1 LLRIPC
7 SAHSSSRA
15 PARNLA
21 RSSSAGIA
29 SEYRAIVSDG
39 GGIFYANQAMSVYQ
53 ALGIE
58 KKRIDPK
65 QAWQNYR
72 ETMFN

>member
-1 LLRIPC
+1 V
-7 SAHSSSRA
+7 
-15 PARNLA
+15 
-21 RSSSAGIA
+21 AGEYWAIA
-29 SEYRAIVSDG
+29 SDG

-72 ETMFN
+72 ETMFNIVRRMADYFFYQARSWE